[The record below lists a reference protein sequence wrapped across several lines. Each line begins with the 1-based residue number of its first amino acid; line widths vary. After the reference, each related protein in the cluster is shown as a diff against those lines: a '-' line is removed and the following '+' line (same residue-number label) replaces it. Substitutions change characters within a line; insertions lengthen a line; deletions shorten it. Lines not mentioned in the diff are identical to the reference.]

1 VLEQLPGGTIALALW
16 ALAGIHALISANVVA
31 EVMTALPKCGGMF
44 VPAKAAFGPPGG
56 LLIGWT
62 DWLIQVSGIAA
73 LSIASGEF
81 LAIVFPALAGHQ
93 GIVGAGISIGLFVI
107 NLAGVRE
114 GSALQIA
121 GSSLKLL
128 FLLALALAAFVGPG
142 PTSAS
147 TAAAASSTSTG
158 LSLWGVVVA
167 YQLIVGVYSGWP
179 NPIYFSEEDKQ
190 PSRNIPLSMLLS
202 IGTVT
207 ALYLLINAALL
218 YAVPLDQLRQSDLPV
233 AAAIAPLFGPLS
245 MKVVAAAAIVIVA
258 TCNNANIMVAS
269 RILYGLAHQGLFP
282 SIAGH
287 VNRGGTP
294 HVALVLT
301 AIVSILL
308 TLTGK
313 FELMFLVLGALSLVP
328 LVATE
333 VAFFKLR
340 LISPSLPRPFRA
352 IGYPF
357 LPALALALDASV
369 LLLFIASDWK
379 SGLSIIAAVAI
390 CIPIGLWMQRR
401 SIA

>member
-1 VLEQLPGGTIALALW
+1 
-16 ALAGIHALISANVVA
+16 
-31 EVMTALPKCGGMF
+31 
-44 VPAKAAFGPPGG
+44 
-56 LLIGWT
+56 
-62 DWLIQVSGIAA
+62 
-73 LSIASGEF
+73 
-81 LAIVFPALAGHQ
+81 
-93 GIVGAGISIGLFVI
+93 
-107 NLAGVRE
+107 
-114 GSALQIA
+114 
-121 GSSLKLL
+121 
-128 FLLALALAAFVGPG
+128 
-142 PTSAS
+142 
-147 TAAAASSTSTG
+147 
-158 LSLWGVVVA
+158 VVVA